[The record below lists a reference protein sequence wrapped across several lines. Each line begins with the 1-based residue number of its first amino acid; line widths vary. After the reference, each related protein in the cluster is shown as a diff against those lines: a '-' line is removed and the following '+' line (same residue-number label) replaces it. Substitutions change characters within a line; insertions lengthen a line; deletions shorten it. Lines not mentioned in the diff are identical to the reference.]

1 MYLLNKEIENENNIS
16 HSLNKLFHIDFKKF
30 VNIGKCKEYWYYKT
44 QTLLNEK
51 SDIQNTIWNIYES
64 QVIKNWFL
72 IGVNFEKL
80 KDKYIS
86 QDVAYTYEYIL
97 YEKEEL
103 DCKISIKLFKN
114 HFNLMILGDD
124 MKKLKSYMNQYKI

>member
-1 MYLLNKEIENENNIS
+1 MYLLNKEINNENNIS
-16 HSLNKLFHIDFKKF
+16 HSLNKLFQIDFKNF
-30 VNIGKCKEYWYYKT
+30 ENRGKCKEYWYYKT
-44 QTLLNEK
+44 QILLNEK

-64 QVIKNWFL
+64 QVIKNWFI
-72 IGVNFEKL
+72 IGVNFEKQ

-86 QDVAYTYEYIL
+86 QDIAYTYEYIL
-97 YEKEEL
+97 YEKEES
-103 DCKISIKLFKN
+103 DCKVSIKLFKN